1 MEAAGLAIGA
11 VALIGLFKDCVDLF
25 SMITAARRLGQ
36 DAAILET
43 KLDVERMLLLRWSD
57 RVGLLQFFS
66 CDQSSNESLNP
77 SSIPLQDPETR
88 KIVLRVL
95 TCIKSLLSEGE
106 ALQQSYGL
114 QQFDVSE
121 SLDPNTSAV
130 NSSQGASASRLKR
143 FLHDFHRLKIDTQ
156 NRKGAPRSSK
166 ITDTTN
172 KVRWVIVHKDK
183 FNALIANLSYFNS
196 SLMELAPTVSPST
209 LSSIQED
216 LSHVRSIAELDII
229 IQASADSRPAIKSAA
244 VAVKKVILHP
254 QILQRLWFRHHE
266 DRRFNVKE
274 AHYKTLRWALDPPN
288 GYTEWDDL
296 GNWLKDARSIY
307 WISGK
312 AGSGKSTL
320 MKYLLSQSRMLEL
333 LTKWACGSSI
343 VLASFFFYALGRPE
357 QKSQSGLLRSLLYQ
371 LLKEDP
377 DSIEITLPNMWQE
390 ACTNTDRDPL
400 KLSVPS
406 IAEMATALSHYC
418 ASCNASKKF
427 FFMMDGADEYEGG
440 DLDAIKFITD
450 LGAFPNVKILV
461 SSRPHPAYVAA
472 FEHTARLNLPD
483 LTRSDIASYIS
494 ESIATHPYLI
504 TLSEIQPNVVEELI
518 EELVSKASG
527 VFLWVVLACRS
538 VVEGCN
544 DYCSFSDLQ
553 TRIDELPRE
562 VEDLLQHMLNKVRPA
577 WRTEAIKLLNIVY
590 TNKCNNDFESIPT
603 IGLHFAYEQGLQV
616 TEESVRERLD
626 KIPSQQIT
634 ARCQIMEGLLRS
646 RCCGLLEVQR
656 AEASFSSLNFC
667 VCNPEVFQPH
677 DSLRDSEVVF
687 MHRTVYELLTQPR
700 AWQEDYVVFQNITL
714 NSHAILSTMWC
725 QLVPMAYVQ
734 HSAINS
740 ALGHIYHGYNS
751 GLSPE
756 TTLRCLSRFQ
766 VLFGNDELDAVWIT
780 ANQYLL
786 HNPGCPR
793 CWGDLPIAL
802 ALAVEMGFT
811 GVVEFVIENASSI
824 GRSLLQAANNMPLCD
839 CGKHISR
846 PTFKPLPRFKYYSLC
861 RVALQTRYPLIY
873 HAVCR
878 PMLRDLYNNCLTPP
892 DYQSTSPNLGMV
904 RYILQ
909 LGGSPNEH
917 LQGLEQA
924 NSEEATV
931 WTKWI
936 EGDPEILSKLHGS
949 MTLHTMETTKLLL
962 DSDAETQA
970 TNSDTLHML
979 LDKVDG
985 LRQWTIYPGPAD
997 QEGWAKIENTIKG
1010 RLEQATNC
1018 CKNSHQGRFKEPGL
1032 REGPGLKSGKRA
1044 VTNVL
1049 TRSSKRRRAVND

>member
-1 MEAAGLAIGA
+1 MEAAGLTIGA
-11 VALIGLFKDCVDLF
+11 VALISLFKDCVDLF

-57 RVGLLQFFS
+57 RVGLLQFFNY
-66 CDQSSNESLNP
+66 DQSSNESLNP
-77 SSIPLQDPETR
+77 SSIQLRDPETQ
-88 KIVLRVL
+88 KIVLQVL
-95 TCIKSLLSEGE
+95 ACIKSLLSEGE

-114 QQFDVSE
+114 QQFDPS
-121 SLDPNTSAV
+121 DPHASAV
-130 NSSQGASASRLKR
+130 SSSQGASASRLER
-143 FLHDFHRLKIDTQ
+143 FLHDFHRLKLNTQ
-156 NRKGAPRSSK
+156 NRKSTPRSSGF
-166 ITDTTN
+166 TDTTK
-172 KVRWVIVHKDK
+172 KVRWIIVHQDK
-183 FNALIANLSYFNS
+183 FNTLIANLSYFNS
-196 SLMELAPTVSPST
+196 SLMELAPTASPSV
-209 LSSIQED
+209 LSSVQED
-216 LSHVRSIAELDII
+216 LSHVRSVAELDII
-229 IQASADSRPAIKSAA
+229 IQASADTRPAVKSAA
-244 VAVKKVILHP
+244 VAVKKAILQR

-266 DRRFNVKE
+266 DRRFNIKE

-288 GYTEWDDL
+288 GYMERDDL
-296 GNWLKDARSIY
+296 SSWLQDTHSIY

-320 MKYLLSQSRMLEL
+320 MKHLWSQSRILEL
-333 LTKWACGSSI
+333 LNDWAYGSSI
-343 VLASFFFYALGRPE
+343 SLVSFFFYALGRPE

-371 LLKEDP
+371 LLKQDS
-377 DSIEITLPNMWQE
+377 DSIEIILPNMWQE
-390 ACTNTDRDPL
+390 ACTNTDKDPL
-400 KLSVPS
+400 KLSIPS
-406 IAEMATALSHYC
+406 IDEMTTALFDYC
-418 ASCNASKKF
+418 ASCNASKKL
-427 FFMMDGADEYEGG
+427 FFMIDGADEYEGG
-440 DLDAIKFITD
+440 DLDAVKFITD
-450 LGAFPNVKILV
+450 LGRLPNIKILI

-483 LTRSDIASYIS
+483 LTRGDIASYIS

-504 TLSEIQPNVVEELI
+504 TLSEIQPNVVEGLI

-562 VEDLLQHMLNKVRPA
+562 VEDLLQHMLNKIRPA

-603 IGLHFAYEQGLQV
+603 LGLHFAYEQGLQV
-616 TEESVRERLD
+616 TEESTRAKLD
-626 KIPSQQIT
+626 NIPSQQIT
-634 ARCQIMEGLLRS
+634 ARCQIMDGLLRS
-646 RCCGLLEVQR
+646 RCCGLLEVQH

-667 VCNPEVFQPH
+667 VCNPVVFQPH
-677 DSLRDSEVVF
+677 DSLQDSEVVF

-700 AWQEDYVVFQNITL
+700 AWQEDYVVFQNMTL
-714 NSHAILSTMWC
+714 NSHAILSMMWC

-740 ALGHIYHGYNS
+740 ALSHIYHGYKS

-766 VLFGNDELDAVWIT
+766 VLFGNVELDAVWST
-780 ANQYLL
+780 AKQYLL
-786 HNPGCPR
+786 HDSGCPR
-793 CWGDLPIAL
+793 CWGDSSIAL

-811 GVVEFVIENASSI
+811 SVIEFVIENASLI

-839 CGKHISR
+839 CGRQISR
-846 PTFKPLPRFKYYSLC
+846 PTFKPLPRFEYHSL
-861 RVALQTRYPLIY
+861 RRIALQTRYPLLY

-878 PMLRDLYNNCLTPP
+878 PMLRDLYNNSLTPP
-892 DYQSTSPNLGMV
+892 DYQSTSPNLDMI

-917 LQGLEQA
+917 LQGLKQA

-931 WTKWI
+931 WTQWI
-936 EGDPEILSKLHGS
+936 RGDPEILSKLHGS

-962 DSDAETQA
+962 DGDAET
-970 TNSDTLHML
+970 LHTL
-979 LDKVDG
+979 LDKVDV
-985 LRQWTIYPGPAD
+985 LRRWSIYPGSVD
-997 QEGWAKIENTIKG
+997 QEAWAEIENTIEG
-1010 RLEQATNC
+1010 RLE
-1018 CKNSHQGRFKEPGL
+1018 
-1032 REGPGLKSGKRA
+1032 RA
-1044 VTNVL
+1044 
-1049 TRSSKRRRAVND
+1049 SY